1 MSDSTICCRSKLNS
15 WSMHRP
21 SRVALLAPAWSNL
34 MCRKDI
40 PGLRRCV
47 NRQQAPRASRGACR
61 VSGLSPGIGLGL
73 LAHDWCEEASQF
85 IPRAHWQDVRTIHVR
100 TNNHDRAF
108 ARDLAFVEDV
118 GIFQCGVDLFVVHET
133 ELADV
138 RTEHLRC
145 VVDVHR
151 GVILL
156 VDHLDVE

>member
-1 MSDSTICCRSKLNS
+1 MSDSTTFCRSKLNS
-15 WSMHRP
+15 WSMYRP
-21 SRVALLAPAWSNL
+21 SRIALLAPTWSNR
-34 MCRKDI
+34 MRREDI
-40 PGLRRCV
+40 PGPRSSTK
-47 NRQQAPRASRGACR
+47 RQQAPRASRGACR
-61 VSGLSPGIGLGL
+61 VSGLSPGMGLGL
-73 LAHDWCEEASQF
+73 LAHDWCEEASQLF
-85 IPRAHWQDVRTIHVR
+85 PRAQWQDVRNIHVR

-145 VVDVHR
+145 VIDVHR

-156 VDHLDVE
+156 VDHLDV